1 MEAKEMTE
9 LSAILFSIR
18 LLTILERKFPETRFM
33 GIGAPSVTK
42 NQSFSTKE
50 LVVKRN
56 VMIILCVNGQLVQI
70 FAECVEFVVDKGQQI
85 NWMRVDLWVE
95 SVDMCVH

>member
-1 MEAKEMTE
+1 
-9 LSAILFSIR
+9 
-18 LLTILERKFPETRFM
+18 
-33 GIGAPSVTK
+33 
-42 NQSFSTKE
+42 
-50 LVVKRN
+50 VKRN